1 MLTTSPPNV
10 AIPPPSPSLEG
21 DTHHVRCSIPTRAP
35 VEAVWSLWLDVEG
48 WPRWDDQLEWARLEE
63 VGGQIRVGASGLL
76 KSRGSPPSRFEIVRF
91 DETGYA
97 FTTRLPA
104 GLLRVTRELARS
116 ESGWLVTHDV
126 RFEGVG
132 GWCLGWILG
141 PRFRRALPG
150 VLTALVVLA
159 EGPRS

>member
-1 MLTTSPPNV
+1 MLTTYTRDTPRATSTR
-10 AIPPPSPSLEG
+10 G
-21 DTHHVRCSIPTRAP
+21 DAHHFDCTILTRAP
-35 VEAVWSLWLDVEG
+35 AEAIWRLWLDVEA
-48 WPRWDDQLEWARLEE
+48 WPRWDDQLEWARLDEDRAE
-63 VGGQIRVGASGLL
+63 VRVGVTGLL
-76 KSRGSPPSRFEIVRF
+76 KSRGSAAARFEIVRV

-104 GLLRVTRELARS
+104 GTLRVTRELARA
-116 ESGWLVTHDV
+116 EAGWRVSHDV

-150 VLTALVVLA
+150 VLESLVTLA
-159 EGPRS
+159 EGGRS